1 MHIIC
6 IRSHMDAHTQM
17 HTHMDTHTDDT
28 HTHTHT
34 HTHKHVHTYANIG
47 KIVDIVNKMVT
58 NLATQQM
65 AAEGSLITYSLNN
78 KSNTKL
84 STISIQ
90 YNMNI

>member
-1 MHIIC
+1 MITVDDQSVIHFELNM
-6 IRSHMDAHTQM
+6 SAHA
-17 HTHMDTHTDDT
+17 HTHM
-28 HTHTHT
+28 
-34 HTHKHVHTYANIG
+34 HKHVHTYANIG

-90 YNMNI
+90 YNINI